1 MAFKFTRREVFRRL
15 AAVVPAVGF
24 IRNSRAFSGTDDS
37 SDNHEISRNCEC
49 IHQEVEFKATR
60 ARIYQALTDEKQ
72 FGKVTE
78 LSIPGA
84 TTTISPQLGG
94 EFSLFGG
101 VIIGRHL
108 ELVPNERLVHAWRE
122 KDWLPGVYS
131 VVKFQLSDAGSQT
144 RLVFDH
150 TGFPQGRAESLARGW
165 KSHYWEPLQKYLA

>member
-1 MAFKFTRREVFRRL
+1 MGNSEALFARDD
-15 AAVVPAVGF
+15 AA
-24 IRNSRAFSGTDDS
+24 
-37 SDNHEISRNCEC
+37 DNHEISHNCEC
-49 IHQEVEFKATR
+49 IHQEVQFKASR

-72 FGKVTE
+72 FGKVTA

-84 TTTISPQLGG
+84 TTTISPEVGG

-108 ELVPNERLVHAWRE
+108 EPVPNERLVQAWRE
-122 KDWLPGVYS
+122 RDWSPGVYS
-131 VVKFQLSDAGSQT
+131 VVKFQLSGDAGSQAM
-144 RLVFDH
+144 LVFDH